1 MPNML
6 DAAKFVFDVMK
17 DGARV
22 TVQQE
27 TVDVLPRG
35 KTKLD
40 LSGWQGPVSFPE
52 QFEEESILGFSLA
65 DFRIAANWEFN
76 GQFIAN
82 FNVLVDGT
90 IDPLSSVDVTVTTFQ
105 ANFDGDVNEG
115 GVAVMPYHIDVKF
128 HNITGGTELRTFRA
142 KARGDG
148 GGESSNI

>member
-6 DAAKFVFDVMK
+6 EVGQFVFDILK
-17 DGARV
+17 GGARV

-27 TVDVLPRG
+27 LVNVLPQG
-35 KTKLD
+35 QSKQD

-52 QFEEESILGFSLA
+52 QFQEDSILGFSLA

-82 FNVLVDGT
+82 FNVIADGT
-90 IDPLSSVDVTVTTFQ
+90 IDPLSNLDITVTAFQ
-105 ANFDGDVNEG
+105 ANFDRD
-115 GVAVMPYHIDVKF
+115 VAVMPYHIDVKF
-128 HNITGGTELRTFRA
+128 HNLTGGTELRTFRA

-148 GGESSNI
+148 GGESSDI